1 MAAIKQFSARM
12 AILKLLRLARLCAGG
27 IFLGAIPLHALA
39 DPTLREALD
48 RAWERATQVRVA
60 EARRGEADA
69 SQAIADSWL
78 PEPPSISLAEK
89 SDRFNKNNGGR
100 EREVELALPLW
111 LPGQRD
117 ARQTFATKDAADADA
132 AVAAARLAIAGD
144 LRTTIWNVATAR
156 SEQEIARERLMT
168 AQKLEADIARREKA
182 GDLARTDLLLTKE
195 ETLAAKNALSE
206 AGMRERQ
213 AFERYRVLTGLD
225 RLPASIE
232 EAVAPSSTV
241 EHPRLRLAHAAVE
254 RAHAEMQVARGDR
267 RNPPELSIAMLQ
279 TRDAFAGPENNTVR
293 IGIRI
298 PFASEARNAPKVA
311 AANSGL
317 IRAEADYRQVVAEV
331 DSELREAQAVL
342 ESAEAVHQ
350 AAQARAGLASERQLL
365 QGKAFALG
373 ELGLVEFM
381 RVRAAANEARLEL
394 LRVTHALA
402 AARARINQARGIL
415 P

>member
-1 MAAIKQFSARM
+1 M
-12 AILKLLRLARLCAGG
+12 AILRLLHLARFCVGG
-27 IFLGAIPLHALA
+27 LVLGTLPLQAWA

-60 EARRGEADA
+60 EARRGEAEA

-78 PEPPSISLAEK
+78 PEPPSIGLAEK
-89 SDRFNKNNGGR
+89 NDRLNKNNGIR

-117 ARQTFATKDAADADA
+117 ARQAFATKDAADAEA
-132 AVAAARLAIAGD
+132 AVAAARLTIAGD

-156 SEQEIARERLMT
+156 SEQEIARERLTT
-168 AQKLEADIARREKA
+168 AQKLEAEIARREKA

-195 ETLAAKNALSE
+195 ETLAAKNALTE
-206 AGMRERQ
+206 AGTRERQ
-213 AFERYRVLTGLD
+213 AWERYRVLTGLD
-225 RLPASIE
+225 RLPTLIE
-232 EAVAPSSTV
+232 EAVAPSTTV
-241 EHPRLRLAHAAVE
+241 AHPRLRLAQAAVE
-254 RAHAEMQVARGDR
+254 RAHAEMQVAREDR
-267 RNPPELSIAMLQ
+267 RNPPELSIGMLH
-279 TRDAFAGPENNTVR
+279 TRDTFAGPENNTVR

-317 IRAEADYRQVVAEV
+317 IRAEAEYRQVVAEV
-331 DSELREAQAVL
+331 DSEQREAQAAL
-342 ESAEAVHQ
+342 DNAEAIYQ
-350 AAQARAGLASERQLL
+350 AAQARAGLASERQAL
-365 QGKAFALG
+365 QEKAFALG
-373 ELGLVEFM
+373 ELGLAEFM

-394 LRVTHALA
+394 LRATHALA